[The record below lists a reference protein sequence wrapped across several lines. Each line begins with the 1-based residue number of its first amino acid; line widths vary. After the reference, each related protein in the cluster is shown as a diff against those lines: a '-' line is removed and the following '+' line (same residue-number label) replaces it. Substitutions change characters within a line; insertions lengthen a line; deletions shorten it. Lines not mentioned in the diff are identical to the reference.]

1 MSMADVEP
9 LPWQDA
15 VWQRVQDSLRAGKL
29 GHALLLCG
37 MAGVGKRR
45 FARRL
50 AASLL
55 CEARPADGQACGS
68 CRGCK
73 QFAAGTHPNLS
84 WLSREFNDRTDKEKR
99 DISLEQLREMMESL
113 ALVSH
118 YGQARVIVI
127 DPADAMNI
135 GGVNAV
141 LKTLEEPP
149 AGCYLLLITE
159 RVMALAPTLR
169 SRCQRLL
176 FGLPDTALARAWLAQ
191 QPGQFDADAALAEA
205 QGAPL
210 AALEDQQ
217 SGLAA
222 QRRAWLEALLA
233 LAQRRI
239 DPLAA
244 AAQVDKDRVA
254 TWLAVFQRAL
264 QRVLRAS
271 GGIDSEPGWRALA
284 GHLGALQIER
294 LLAEAVESRRKLQ
307 SNANPQLLVE
317 SLMILWWHLSA
328 PADTRIDHRRTSS
341 SA

>member
-1 MSMADVEP
+1 MSWADIEP
-9 LPWQDA
+9 LPWQETM
-15 VWQRVQDSLRAGKL
+15 WQRTQDSLCAGKL

-37 MAGVGKRR
+37 TAGVGKRR

-55 CEARPADGQACGS
+55 CEARPADGQACGA
-68 CRGCK
+68 CRGCI
-73 QFAAGTHPNLS
+73 QFAAGTHPNLT
-84 WLSREFNDRTDKEKR
+84 WLSREFNDKTDKEKR

-113 ALVSH
+113 ALSSH
-118 YGQARVIVI
+118 YGLARVIVI

-141 LKTLEEPP
+141 LKTVEEPP

-169 SRCQRLL
+169 SRCQRLQ
-176 FGLPDTALARAWLAQ
+176 FGLPDAAVAQAWLAQ
-191 QPGQFDADAALAEA
+191 QPGQFDAAAALAEA

-217 SGLAA
+217 SGLAT
-222 QRRAWLEALLA
+222 QRRAWFDTLLA
-233 LAQRRI
+233 LAQRRT
-239 DPLAA
+239 DPLSA
-244 AAQVDKDRVA
+244 AAQVDKERVA
-254 TWLAVFQRAL
+254 MWLAVFQRAL
-264 QRVLRAS
+264 QRVLRADS
-271 GGIDSEPGWRALA
+271 GIETEAAWRALA
-284 GHLGALQIER
+284 VNLGALQVER
-294 LLAEAVESRRKLQ
+294 LLAEAIESRRKLQ

-328 PADTRIDHRRTSS
+328 PADSRTDQKRTSN
-341 SA
+341 A